1 MDEDSTLIQLTHLLS
16 GIMRRINDIPLDK
29 DAKSRFIKLEPEQRA
44 ETCRVA
50 EQPLGEMENLCVTKT
65 LSCSTSSLSS

>member
-1 MDEDSTLIQLTHLLS
+1 MEETTLTQLCYLLS

-50 EQPLGEMENLCVTKT
+50 DQTPGEMENLCVTKT